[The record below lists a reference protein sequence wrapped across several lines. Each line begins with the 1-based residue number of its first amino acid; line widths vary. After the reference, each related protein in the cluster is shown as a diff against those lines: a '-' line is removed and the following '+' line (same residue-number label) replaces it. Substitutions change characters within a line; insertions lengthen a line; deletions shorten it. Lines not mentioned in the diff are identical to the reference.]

1 METKEFFDSDLKML
15 HRLENILDDPVLS
28 AYFRRY
34 MRLSFCEENYMFFVA
49 VQEFKEKNYIKEA
62 CTKIS
67 PDMDLKQIAYQS
79 AKALYEKFIMVN
91 GAYQINVTM
100 EVRVKLD
107 ELFCEGAD
115 SSGEIDFDKVFE
127 SAQREVFHE
136 MRNGEFMSFKKHV
149 LYNHFIK
156 THKQKFAQRYF
167 VVGNSMKKVHLADH
181 HIRKLSGLNFDGA
194 KEADKNFS
202 FDCITQ
208 QNINEFQQAMQDSG
222 LGDEMRDALLE
233 QSNGYREGG
242 EFKIDFGEADLEE
255 DDEDTTLLCVEN
267 SAREDEM
274 EQ

>member
-1 METKEFFDSDLKML
+1 
-15 HRLENILDDPVLS
+15 
-28 AYFRRY
+28 
-34 MRLSFCEENYMFFVA
+34 
-49 VQEFKEKNYIKEA
+49 
-62 CTKIS
+62 
-67 PDMDLKQIAYQS
+67 
-79 AKALYEKFIMVN
+79 MVN